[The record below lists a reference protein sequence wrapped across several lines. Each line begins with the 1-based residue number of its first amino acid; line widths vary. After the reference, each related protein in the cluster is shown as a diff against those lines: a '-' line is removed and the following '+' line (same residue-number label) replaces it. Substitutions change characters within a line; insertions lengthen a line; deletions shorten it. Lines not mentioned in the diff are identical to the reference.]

1 MLREHN
7 DTTSNEMVEIF
18 FSTMMEF
25 LCIKCAIWSDTNLMS
40 IPSGYLRILKEWM
53 VPFVRKKLIWVSS
66 DHNISVTLTTID
78 WISIYSYFDAIDA
91 MKNRMV

>member
-1 MLREHN
+1 MN
-7 DTTSNEMVEIF
+7 GPICS
-18 FSTMMEF
+18 
-25 LCIKCAIWSDTNLMS
+25 
-40 IPSGYLRILKEWM
+40 
-53 VPFVRKKLIWVSS
+53 KKMIWVSS